1 MKKFLFKVFPLA
13 LLGITFANP
22 ADAAGLTSL
31 SEGFNSVNTL
41 SSAGWAFQNNSNP
54 APSVTTPTANWNQGV
69 AGDPVNAQ
77 AGAAASYIFAGFD
90 SSPGDAGGAN
100 GQVSNWLLT
109 PELDFSQSGTFTIYT
124 RTFLGNQANERVDV
138 RLSTNGAS
146 TNVGASPT
154 SVGDFTTLLQTIG
167 SLSTPFAYP
176 GALSVT
182 NIWQLFTFNIAP
194 SAGSG
199 RIAFNYVGNDAGQNG
214 STSQFVAFDTATY
227 VAVPEPSAA
236 LGLLTLGGFG
246 LTASWRGKSKK
257 AKA

>member
-69 AGDPVNAQ
+69 AGDPINAQ
-77 AGAAASYIFAGFD
+77 AGTAASYIFAGFD

-109 PELDFSQSGTFTIYT
+109 PELDFSQGGTFTIYT

-138 RLSTNGAS
+138 RLSNAGAGTDVGTS
-146 TNVGASPT
+146 TT
-154 SVGDFTTLLQTIG
+154 SVGTFTTLLQTIG

-182 NIWQLFTFNIAP
+182 NIWQQFTFTIAP
-194 SAGSG
+194 GAGSG
-199 RIAFNYVGNDAGQNG
+199 RIGFNYVGNDAGQNG
-214 STSQFVAFDTATY
+214 SSSQFVAFDTATY

-236 LGLLTLGGFG
+236 LGLLTLGSFG
-246 LTASWRGKSKK
+246 LTAARRGKSKK